1 MKMPP
6 SRSGNML
13 HLLLQGPSQKRKPLI
28 KPDFVR
34 LDALVARYYPTV
46 YNFASRLVDEPWE
59 AALLT
64 HAAFLSVRKQVWRP
78 RDETALIRIL
88 LKAVAEQ
95 VLQQLEASSA
105 APKRRPRWELA

>member
-1 MKMPP
+1 
-6 SRSGNML
+6 ML
-13 HLLLQGPSQKRKPLI
+13 HPLLQGPSQKRKPLI

-34 LDALVARYYPTV
+34 LDALVARYYPAV
-46 YNFASRLVDEPWE
+46 YNFASRLVDEPRE

-64 HAAFLSVRKQVWRP
+64 HAAFLSVRKQAWRP

-88 LKAVAEQ
+88 LKAVAGQ

-105 APKRRPRWELA
+105 AQKRRPRWELA

>member
-1 MKMPP
+1 MKIPP

-13 HLLLQGPSQKRKPLI
+13 HLLLQGLSQKRKPLI
-28 KPDFVR
+28 KPNFVR

-64 HAAFLSVRKQVWRP
+64 HAAFLSVRKQAWRP

-88 LKAVAEQ
+88 LKTVAGQ

-105 APKRRPRWELA
+105 AQKRRPRWELA

>member
-1 MKMPP
+1 MKIPP
-6 SRSGNML
+6 AEAAICGTSFCEDES
-13 HLLLQGPSQKRKPLI
+13 KRKPLI

-34 LDALVARYYPTV
+34 LDALGARYYPAV

-64 HAAFLSVRKQVWRP
+64 QLAFVSIRKQAWQP

-88 LKAVAEQ
+88 FKAVVRLGLKAT
-95 VLQQLEASSA
+95 
-105 APKRRPRWELA
+105 